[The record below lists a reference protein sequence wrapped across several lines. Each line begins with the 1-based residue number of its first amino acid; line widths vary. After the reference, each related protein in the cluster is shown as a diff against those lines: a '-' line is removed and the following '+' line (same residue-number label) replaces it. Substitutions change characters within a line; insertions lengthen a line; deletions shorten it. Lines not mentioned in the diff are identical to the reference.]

1 MKFTAAI
8 IFLFL
13 ATSALA
19 GDLEEQLAKVQAQR
33 QQLVNDFK
41 MGQLLMENAQ
51 LKDQQMAIQEDA
63 LRKQIADNKAKETK
77 ADKK

>member
-1 MKFTAAI
+1 MAVG
-8 IFLFL
+8 FLIAKVVFG
-13 ATSALA
+13 
-19 GDLEEQLAKVQAQR
+19 GDLEDQLAKVQSQR
-33 QQLVNDFK
+33 QQLIQDFK
-41 MGQLLMENAQ
+41 IGQLMMENAQ